1 MRLLLCMVLFLSVAT
16 KLASSLY
23 SRPASRVVAAT
34 HVFGPRLRVKH
45 MSAMSNNNEV
55 DAAAI
60 AASTDP
66 AINPAAPT
74 FFDKL
79 VKKEIPATILHEDD
93 LCMAFAD
100 INPQGPVHFLVI
112 PKNKDG
118 LNRLS
123 NAREDQKGLLVR
135 AWPTTSHSPVV
146 RVPHMRSFP
155 HLHRRATC
163 CTRRRPSRGP
173 KAWCPAAS
181 ARSST
186 TAPTV
191 RRACTTCT
199 STSLGAASSAGRRG
213 ESWVCFPFL
222 IPSVLNCF

>member
-1 MRLLLCMVLFLSVAT
+1 MRLLCMVLILSVAT
-16 KLASSLY
+16 KLATSLS
-23 SRPASRVVAAT
+23 SRPANRFVAA

-135 AWPTTSHSPVV
+135 AWPPNRSRPLFASPTCS
-146 RVPHMRSFP
+146 RSP
-155 HLHRRATC
+155 
-163 CTRRRPSRGP
+163 
-173 KAWCPAAS
+173 
-181 ARSST
+181 
-186 TAPTV
+186 
-191 RRACTTCT
+191 TCT
-199 STSLGAASSAGRRG
+199 AGPLAVHGAGRRAG
-213 ESWVCFPFL
+213 PRPGARRLPHGHQRRPQWCAECVPPAHPRHWGPPARLAAGVKRGYASPF
-222 IPSVLNCF
+222 